1 MNHYETIKQIK
12 VLKVREALDVLY
24 FNVLVLGFSYKNYH
38 MVEQCVREAQAT
50 LAYDLDKFN
59 PMSSDIHNIL
69 AGLLNIKPSNDEEEV
84 LMNSTNLNIKKFVTF
99 IRRIAN
105 KQAYNEQMD
114 YYLKELQ
121 NSLVI
126 RDEGLKGMCT
136 LIIMYDDLEFEYKQS
151 LVKGIIGH
159 GMEYARNNYLVRS
172 YIPLLQEMNDE
183 EEERELDR
191 KAEELKQS
199 IIDNAQ
205 ESYDIQMGILQ
216 TLQAEREDRLQ
227 EKQEAEEE
235 AEEEAIRQA
244 EIDKQQRLEDAKR
257 QFTMLEYAG
266 IGLAG
271 WAMNKSSKNKHN
283 GESGSNPSTKM
294 FNDVVDKYKGTW

>member
-69 AGLLNIKPSNDEEEV
+69 AGLLNIKPANDEEEV

-136 LIIMYDDLEFEYKQS
+136 LIIMYDDLEFEYKKS

-172 YIPLLQEMNDE
+172 YIPLLQEMNDD

-205 ESYDIQMGILQ
+205 QSYDVQLGILQ

-235 AEEEAIRQA
+235 AICKA
-244 EIDKQQRLEDAKR
+244 EIDKQKRLKDAKR
-257 QFTMLEYAG
+257 QFTMLEFAG

-271 WAMNKSSKNKHN
+271 WAMKKSSKIKHN
-283 GESGSNPSTKM
+283 GESLSNPSTKM
-294 FNDVVDKYKGTW
+294 FNDVVDKYKDMW

>member
-1 MNHYETIKQIK
+1 
-12 VLKVREALDVLY
+12 
-24 FNVLVLGFSYKNYH
+24 

-136 LIIMYDDLEFEYKQS
+136 LIIMYDDLEFEYKKS

-205 ESYDIQMGILQ
+205 QSYDVQLGILQ
-216 TLQAEREDRLQ
+216 ALQAEREDRLQ

-235 AEEEAIRQA
+235 AIRQA
-244 EIDKQQRLEDAKR
+244 EVDKQQRLEDAKR

-266 IGLAG
+266 IGMAG
-271 WAMNKSSKNKHN
+271 WAMNKSSKIKHN

-294 FNDVVDKYKGTW
+294 FNDVVDKYKDMW